1 MKCLKN
7 DSGRE
12 CTKCRK
18 FKAWDEF
25 GNHKKGVNGRN
36 SDCIECHRI
45 DSLNRSRDNRMIDEL
60 INGIK
65 PIKHKKGQRP
75 EEIMERLNNKKHK
88 DMSKEYK
95 TFFSKITHC
104 IQCETWKIKESFEVL
119 SKPKK
124 HHNGRRKS
132 CNNCFKD
139 MTWCSEHKQ
148 EKIKSR
154 CGNGSYS
161 YRCSKCK
168 GKHKK
173 VSKANKAKEAIKL
186 AGGECNTGNGFIYLY
201 RCDELNC
208 FKIGCT
214 KDDPREY
221 IVEKSRDYGLKLNLV
236 AFIVSPVRKYDAERV
251 ATCDIKHKRVQHT
264 KPCGGEAVE
273 LFNCGMYEAIN
284 ILRPIS
290 SHIYIEPNPF
300 IDMDQLGSVEMIDV
314 IAELDKRDKAN
325 KYIPSDKVIFNKV
338 LRGVKKE
345 KRWCIKDRD
354 GVNKS
359 GCCCQQILDKKY
371 INECKN
377 AKLIDNIKLSKS
389 LKVT

>member
-1 MKCLKN
+1 MDK
-7 DSGRE
+7 S
-12 CTKCRK
+12 
-18 FKAWDEF
+18 
-25 GNHKKGVNGRN
+25 
-36 SDCIECHRI
+36 I
-45 DSLNRSRDNRMIDEL
+45 DN
-60 INGIK
+60 
-65 PIKHKKGQRP
+65 
-75 EEIMERLNNKKHK
+75 
-88 DMSKEYK
+88 
-95 TFFSKITHC
+95 
-104 IQCETWKIKESFEVL
+104 FEVL
-119 SKPKK
+119 SEPRK

-284 ILRPIS
+284 ILRSIS